1 MTIGEYYVG
10 RDNFIQTI
18 HLYTIY
24 SRYYWI
30 TKKMDAVQC
39 RYQVILCNAHYSGNK
54 TQIETKQN
62 QCEINATL
70 IIVFRYIFETLFILL

>member
-1 MTIGEYYVG
+1 
-10 RDNFIQTI
+10 
-18 HLYTIY
+18 
-24 SRYYWI
+24 
-30 TKKMDAVQC
+30 MDAVQC